1 MQMANKLWKLSFPKN
16 QRNAIKQPNT
26 IFYLS
31 GGQRLNWIILPSV
44 GKDVSKRTFRNHSL
58 VIEIE
63 KNGVGERG
71 IAIYITNQKLK
82 KCISSLASQFHI

>member
-16 QRNAIKQPNT
+16 QRNAIKQPNV

-31 GGQRLNWIILPSV
+31 DGQRLKWIIMPSV
-44 GKDVSKRTFRNHSL
+44 GKDVSKRTFRNHWL

-63 KNGVGERG
+63 KMG
-71 IAIYITNQKLK
+71 
-82 KCISSLASQFHI
+82 

>member
-31 GGQRLNWIILPSV
+31 DGQRIKWIIMPSV
-44 GKDVSKRTFRNHSL
+44 GKDVSKTFRNHWL

-63 KNGVGERG
+63 KMG
-71 IAIYITNQKLK
+71 
-82 KCISSLASQFHI
+82 